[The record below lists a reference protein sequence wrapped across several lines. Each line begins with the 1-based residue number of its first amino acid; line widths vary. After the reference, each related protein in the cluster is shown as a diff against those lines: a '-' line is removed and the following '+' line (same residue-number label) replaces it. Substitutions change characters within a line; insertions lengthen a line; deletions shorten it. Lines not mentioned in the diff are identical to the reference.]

1 MLFELQLVTNDK
13 FKSVEH
19 KVLAN
24 IIGPRVSVAC
34 FFNADLNSFSNQYG
48 PIKEFLSEDNPPI
61 YKEITISEYLAYY
74 NTKGI
79 DGISALQHFRV

>member
-1 MLFELQLVTNDK
+1 
-13 FKSVEH
+13 
-19 KVLAN
+19 VLAN

-34 FFNADLNSFSNQYG
+34 FFNADLNSFLNQYG
-48 PIKEFLSEDNPPI
+48 PIKEFLSKDNPPK
-61 YKEITISEYLAYY
+61 YKVITISEYVAYY